1 MIEFNFMSNSR
12 YLLASKTKVRL
23 PTHKETMFSAAE
35 NDWDEDQLG
44 GGGRRD
50 REFIAMQR
58 METSSGVAVGE
69 TGEKPFRR
77 MYIMI
82 MMIMMRWM
90 CPCRKL
96 HSFRLIC

>member
-44 GGGRRD
+44 
-50 REFIAMQR
+50 
-58 METSSGVAVGE
+58 VAIGE
-69 TGEKPFRR
+69 TGN
-77 MYIMI
+77 
-82 MMIMMRWM
+82 
-90 CPCRKL
+90 L
-96 HSFRLIC
+96 